1 MGICKLALGNQE
13 QLNDKQVVQVV
24 SVQFV
29 SHLNKS
35 AADAGAAQMATPA
48 RVPVPAAAPTDA
60 PVAAGSAKTFAWG
73 WPKACKEKVK
83 GTEVL
88 LRRHAATRSPALSP
102 FCAACRSRC
111 PCPMSRSEKHLEPHG
126 RPWVGIGEPF
136 ATKLAAPDAGMTT
149 GRLDSSQASVL
160 VPL

>member
-1 MGICKLALGNQE
+1 MGICKLASGNQQ

-35 AADAGAAQMATPA
+35 AADAGAAQMATPT
-48 RVPVPAAAPTDA
+48 RVPVPAAAPAAA
-60 PVAAGSAKTFAWG
+60 PAGSAKTFGWG

-88 LRRHAATRSPALSP
+88 LRRHAATGSARPLPLLCLTPLTLSVPHVPQRYAVAL
-102 FCAACRSRC
+102 A
-111 PCPMSRSEKHLEPHG
+111 G
-126 RPWVGIGEPF
+126 
-136 ATKLAAPDAGMTT
+136 PDAG
-149 GRLDSSQASVL
+149 GARR
-160 VPL
+160 